1 MQFADLCFPATV
13 QPCSHLGALGRT
25 ADFPGLPSPLLQVGS
40 NTPPHLSVVETNETG
55 LESTMRP
62 GRYAA
67 VLL

>member
-13 QPCSHLGALGRT
+13 QPCSHLGALSRT
-25 ADFPGLPSPLLQVGS
+25 ADFPGFPSPLLQVGS
-40 NTPPHLSVVETNETG
+40 NTLRLSVVETNETG
-55 LESTMRP
+55 LESTMPP